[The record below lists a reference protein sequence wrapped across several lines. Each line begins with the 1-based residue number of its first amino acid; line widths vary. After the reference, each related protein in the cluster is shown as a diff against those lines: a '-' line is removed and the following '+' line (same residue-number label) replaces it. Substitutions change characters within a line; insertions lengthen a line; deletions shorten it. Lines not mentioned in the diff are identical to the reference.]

1 MTENEKNEEEYE
13 YEKKPIVKVIL
24 LGNTD
29 TGKTSLINAYEGK
42 QFTETLSTFGSQFI
56 KKEFKFEDKTYI
68 VQVWDTAGQ
77 EQFRSVN
84 KIYIKGSH
92 VVLYVYDVTNRKSF
106 EDIGGFWVDYVDKI
120 LGQTITKGLIGN
132 KIDLMDSKT
141 DKDEAEEFAEKI
153 GAIFSETSAKEHPQ
167 GIIELIDN
175 CVEDYA
181 SKHGKE
187 LEEALQESFS
197 LRHQKKK
204 KKKKGKKGEDDD
216 GCCL

>member
-92 VVLYVYDVTNRKSF
+92 VVLYVYDVTNREGF
-106 EDIGGFWVDYVDKI
+106 EQIKTWLESLEET
-120 LGQTITKGLIGN
+120 LGDHKAGKYMVFLLGN
-132 KIDLMDSKT
+132 KIDLL
-141 DKDEAEEFAEKI
+141 EK
-153 GAIFSETSAKEHPQ
+153 K
-167 GIIELIDN
+167 
-175 CVEDYA
+175 
-181 SKHGKE
+181 KE
-187 LEEALQESFS
+187 L
-197 LRHQKKK
+197 
-204 KKKKGKKGEDDD
+204 
-216 GCCL
+216 